1 MKKTLTFI
9 PSTIASTQSKMNVDA
24 WDTSLNA
31 FDNKEY
37 LGSFHALLDY
47 INPGFRTK
55 YGNADG
61 TQFTIP
67 HGSIMVNIRIE
78 DNRLKIDAPFLAL
91 PEKNKIAFMRQVA
104 TLNMNNL
111 ILTQLVLKEDKF
123 RFEYSCPLSLAEPYK
138 IYYTLEDICYTGDKY
153 DDEFA
158 EKFGAVRIYEPKI
171 EPYSQQDINA
181 IYDNIRLSCEE
192 CKEALI
198 YFESNRKYGFA
209 WNVVTCT
216 ILKILYYSYPQ
227 GQLLNNLNKAIYDL
241 DREDMPLSEIVEDG
255 KKEIEKLQAMSKE
268 ELAENLYYVETFIP
282 AKRRSNLKN
291 IQDNF
296 NSTYEKAEVSYGQ
309 KDYMSCYL
317 MITHQFYRLY
327 FYNNVQDD
335 VNAIIVDALQ
345 RTSAEPFETA
355 APILFNAMK
364 NIMNGNLNV
373 TDKKSKES
381 EGGGFRKI
389 LSSLFG
395 NSK

>member
-1 MKKTLTFI
+1 MKQTLTFV
-9 PSTIASTQSKMNVDA
+9 PSTIASTQSKMNIDA
-24 WDTSLNA
+24 WDASLDA

-37 LGSFHALLDY
+37 LKSFHALLDY
-47 INPGFRTK
+47 INPEFRSK
-55 YGNADG
+55 YGDADG

-78 DNRLKIDAPFLAL
+78 DDRLKIDAPFLAL
-91 PEKNKIAFMRQVA
+91 PEKNRIAFMRQVA

-111 ILTQLVLKEDKF
+111 ILAQIMLKDDKF
-123 RFEYSCPLSLAEPYK
+123 NFEYSCPLALAEPYK

-171 EPYSQQDINA
+171 EPYSQDSVDT
-181 IYDNIRLSCEE
+181 IYDIIQSS
-192 CKEALI
+192 CKECLSALS
-198 YFESNRKYGFA
+198 YFEDNRKYGFA

-216 ILKILYYSYPQ
+216 ILKILYHSHPQ

-241 DREDMPLSEIVEDG
+241 DRERMPLPDIVEDG
-255 KKEIEKLQAMSKE
+255 KKEVEKLQAMTKE
-268 ELAENLYYVETFIP
+268 ELAANLYYVETFIP
-282 AKRRSNLKN
+282 DKRRSNLKN
-291 IQDNF
+291 IQENF
-296 NSTYEKAEVSYGQ
+296 ESTYKKVETSYAQ
-309 KDYMSCYL
+309 KDYMACCM

-335 VNAIIVDALQ
+335 VNAIVVEALQ
-345 RTSAEPFETA
+345 KSSAKPFEIA

-364 NIMNGNLNV
+364 NIMLGDLTHTNKNN
-373 TDKKSKES
+373 

-389 LSSLFG
+389 FSSIFG
-395 NSK
+395 GSK